1 MNNSVDQKM
10 AFSCS
15 YNVDREGESFVAEH
29 TLSYQFSGVLTLDD
43 GKQKYSSSR
52 GSLRLIPRNQLMRFN
67 KSPQDGAH
75 YQSLSVYFSQN
86 FLKRFALEHSF
97 IAKADTKMDSKP
109 VLDLHC
115 DSLMK
120 QYIYSMESYIRE
132 KALDDPTLID
142 AKLKEGLWLLLK
154 SNPQVAPILFNFSE
168 PYKMDLES
176 FMKQHYY
183 FNVRLERFAY
193 LTGRSLA
200 AFKRDFGEKF
210 GMPPGRWLTRRRL
223 EEAHRLLSET
233 GKSVSEIYLDLGF
246 EDLSHF
252 SVAFKRQY
260 GISPA
265 RFKGDRKR

>member
-43 GKQKYSSSR
+43 GKQKYRSSR

-75 YQSLSVYFSQN
+75 YQSLSVYFSQD
-86 FLKRFALEHSF
+86 FLKKFALEYSL
-97 IAKADTKMDSKP
+97 KADTKMASKA
-109 VLDLHC
+109 VWDLHC

-132 KALDDPTLID
+132 KALDDPALID

-154 SNPQVAPILFNFSE
+154 SNPQVASILFNFSE
-168 PYKMDLES
+168 PYKMDLEP
-176 FMKQHYY
+176 FMQQHYY

-210 GMPPGRWLTRRRL
+210 GISPGRWLTRRRL
-223 EEAHRLLSET
+223 EEAYRLLSET

-265 RFKGDRKR
+265 HFKRDNGR